1 MPEGSFK
8 SMNNRKQNRTI
19 EYCSTFNTDFSETI
33 AYNNPLFPAYIRYGI
48 LSAYPDYSAVSH
60 WHNDL
65 EFILIKSGEMT
76 YNVNG
81 DLIVLSENN
90 GIMVNSRQLHYGF
103 SPKRHE
109 CEFICVVLSPELL
122 RSNEWFYHNYI
133 KCIAE
138 NPACPY
144 LFLEREGWQGAILAQ
159 IEKLYQIFVTC
170 TDKEAAPYFEV
181 ITAFASIMKQLYE
194 NLPVRNQISQK
205 EASEL
210 TAVKNMISY
219 IEEHFATRIT
229 LEDIASAGACC
240 KSRCSLLFKKY
251 LRDTPMTYT
260 MKLRLQKSL
269 VSLLSSDEHITAIA
283 LEHGFCGASYYCETF
298 VKYYGMS
305 PLQYRKQHGHE
316 ETDG

>member
-1 MPEGSFK
+1 
-8 SMNNRKQNRTI
+8 MNKRKQNRTI
-19 EYCSTFNTDFSETI
+19 EFCSTFNTDFSETI

-81 DLIVLSENN
+81 EMIILSENN

-103 SPKRHE
+103 SPQRHE

-122 RSNEWFYHNYI
+122 RSNEWFFHNYI
-133 KCIAE
+133 KCITE

-194 NLPVRNQISQK
+194 NLPVRNQIADHFRRHRICRSMLQK
-205 EASEL
+205 QMFPAFQKIPAGYAHDIHHE
-210 TAVKNMISY
+210 TAPAKKPRFPPVIRRAHY
-219 IEEHFATRIT
+219 RYRFGTRI
-229 LEDIASAGACC
+229 LRG
-240 KSRCSLLFKKY
+240 KLL
-251 LRDTPMTYT
+251 L
-260 MKLRLQKSL
+260 
-269 VSLLSSDEHITAIA
+269 
-283 LEHGFCGASYYCETF
+283 
-298 VKYYGMS
+298 
-305 PLQYRKQHGHE
+305 
-316 ETDG
+316 